1 MSEPRGPGRVPLVLL
16 GTGPAGG
23 LPVPGCLCRL
33 CLRLGAS
40 GESRRPAAAVTGGVW
55 LKAVPGVRL
64 LGDVLW
70 APVAGLLG
78 AEDVAALAGASARQ
92 VVLGP
97 APGRPV
103 AEAAL
108 SLARLRGAG
117 AVADDADVV
126 LVGLT
131 DRHPVPEAR
140 LLSAWGM
147 RPAVDGERMGASSPV
162 PVLPRRTLVL
172 GGSAS
177 GKSALAEDL
186 LAARPAVTYVA
197 TGPAPSGSDGEW
209 AERVRAH
216 RERRPPWWR
225 TAETA
230 DAAGVLGS
238 APEPVLMDAVGTWLT
253 GVLDRAGAWEG
264 DAGWRAAVDGEVAA
278 LVDAWRARTGVAVA
292 VSDEVGWGVVP
303 ETPAGRLF
311 RAELGRVNRLLAAE
325 SEQVLLVVA
334 GRVVELPDGGSS

>member
-1 MSEPRGPGRVPLVLL
+1 MSQALVLL

-23 LPVPGCLCRL
+23 LPVAGCACRV
-33 CLRLGAS
+33 CRRLAAAGV
-40 GESRRPAAAVTGGVW
+40 SRRPAAAVTGGTW

-70 APVAGLLG
+70 APVVGLLG
-78 AEDVAALAGASARQ
+78 ADDVAALAGASATQ

-97 APGRPV
+97 APGRAV

-108 SLARLRGAG
+108 SLARLRGVG
-117 AVADDADVV
+117 AVADGADVV

-131 DRHPVPEAR
+131 DRHPPPEPR
-140 LLSAWGM
+140 LLAAWGM
-147 RPAVDGERMGASSPV
+147 RLAADGSRLGAAAVAPA
-162 PVLPRRTLVL
+162 LPPRTLIL
-172 GGSAS
+172 GGSSS

-186 LAARPAVTYVA
+186 LAAWPSVTYLA
-197 TGPAPSGSDGEW
+197 TGPAPAESDGEW

-225 TAETA
+225 TVETA
-230 DAAGVLGS
+230 DVAGVLG
-238 APEPVLMDAVGTWLT
+238 ATPEPVLLDAVGTWLT
-253 GVLDRAGAWEG
+253 GVLDRAGAWDG
-264 DAGWRAAVDGEVAA
+264 SAGWRASVDGQVAA
-278 LVDAWRARTGVAVA
+278 LVDAWRARAGVAVA

-311 RAELGRVNRLLAAE
+311 RAELGRLNRLLAAE

-334 GRVVELPDGGSS
+334 GRVVELPDGVG